1 MQDDGGMKAG
11 FQRPSTRHGAQAM
24 ILPRHGAQGMALRHT
39 LIDDVAAHAL
49 ALGLLLVTVL
59 VQRLEHKMETTGGKS
74 KEDGSPA
81 GSPPRGNSAD
91 GRTRSVATRS
101 QRLPMWQNCRTGCF
115 QSQRL
120 VSGRSRRLE
129 RGARATS
136 DRQWMTL
143 PLLPGSDSVLATEAS
158 GKVAAMP

>member
-91 GRTRSVATRS
+91 GRRGV
-101 QRLPMWQNCRTGCF
+101 
-115 QSQRL
+115 
-120 VSGRSRRLE
+120 SRRGVSVFQCGRTAGLVVS
-129 RGARATS
+129 RVSVWFQAAAGVWS
-136 DRQWMTL
+136 GG
-143 PLLPGSDSVLATEAS
+143 PGQRPT
-158 GKVAAMP
+158 GNG